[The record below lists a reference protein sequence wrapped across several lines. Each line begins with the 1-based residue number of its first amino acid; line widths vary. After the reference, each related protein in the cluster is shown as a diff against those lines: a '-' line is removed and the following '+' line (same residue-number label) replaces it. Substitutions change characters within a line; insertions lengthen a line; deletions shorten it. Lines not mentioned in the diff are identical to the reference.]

1 MLYLFQEP
9 VKQIKLEEGVEEGLD
24 STPVSPAQS
33 EVKRF
38 EKYCFFYNSNKI
50 DLQQNLFKIKV
61 GKPFLIMIVQLTGVI
76 LKQPTLMGVMQFH
89 EFEYLNNLLFP

>member
-38 EKYCFFYNSNKI
+38 KKYCLFYNNNKI
-50 DLQQNLFKIKV
+50 QTIYSRIYLKLRWESLFR
-61 GKPFLIMIVQLTGVI
+61 
-76 LKQPTLMGVMQFH
+76 
-89 EFEYLNNLLFP
+89 

>member
-38 EKYCFFYNSNKI
+38 EKYCLFYNSNKI
-50 DLQQNLFKIKV
+50 GLQ
-61 GKPFLIMIVQLTGVI
+61 
-76 LKQPTLMGVMQFH
+76 
-89 EFEYLNNLLFP
+89 